1 MRPFYRVWDLKVL
14 IIKPKNMDTS
24 EATEYFGPRLVGNKA
39 PDWTMESY
47 HDGEFHSVNL
57 SDYKGKWLVMFFY
70 PLDFTF
76 VCPTEIKGFS
86 DQIKEFNDLKADVV
100 GISTDSVHSHKAW
113 AERDF
118 KDGLNI
124 PLLSDMTKEVSFNYG
139 VLLEDEGI
147 ALRGTFIIDP
157 EGAIRYAVVSDN
169 NVGRSVHETLRV
181 LQALQTGK
189 LCPVDWEEG
198 KPTLN

>member
-1 MRPFYRVWDLKVL
+1 MESHDCSR
-14 IIKPKNMDTS
+14 
-24 EATEYFGPRLVGNKA
+24 RLVGNNA
-39 PDWTMESY
+39 PNWEIEGF
-47 HDGEFHSVNL
+47 HNGEFHPFSL
-57 SDYKGKWLVMFFY
+57 ESYKGKWLVMFFY

-86 DQIKEFNDLKADVV
+86 DKVDEFKKLGGEVV

-113 AERDF
+113 VERDWPN
-118 KDGLNI
+118 GLSI
-124 PLLSDMTKEVSFNYG
+124 PLLSDITKDVAFDYG
-139 VLLEDEGI
+139 VLLEQEGI

-157 EGAIRYAVVSDN
+157 EGVVRYSVVSDN

-189 LCPVDWEEG
+189 LCPIDWEEG
-198 KPTLN
+198 QKTLD

>member
-1 MRPFYRVWDLKVL
+1 MEDLDML
-14 IIKPKNMDTS
+14 HS
-24 EATEYFGPRLVGNKA
+24 CSPRSVGNKA
-39 PDWTMESY
+39 PDWKMEGA
-47 HDGEFHSVNL
+47 HKGEFHSFSL
-57 SDYKGKWLVMFFY
+57 EDYKGKWLVMFFY

-86 DQIKEFNDLKADVV
+86 DKVDKFTKLKADVV

-113 AERDF
+113 IERDF
-118 KDGLNI
+118 TDGLKI
-124 PLLSDMTKEVSFNYG
+124 PLLSDITQDVSFDYG

-157 EGAIRYAVVSDN
+157 DGVIKYAVVSDN

-181 LQALQTGK
+181 LQALQTGG
-189 LCPVDWEEG
+189 LCPINWEAG
-198 KPTLN
+198 DKTL